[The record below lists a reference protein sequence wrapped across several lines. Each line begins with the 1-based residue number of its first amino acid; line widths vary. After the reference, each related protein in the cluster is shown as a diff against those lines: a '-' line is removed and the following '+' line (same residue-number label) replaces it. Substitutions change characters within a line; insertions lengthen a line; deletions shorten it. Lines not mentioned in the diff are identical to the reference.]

1 MASINLILGLT
12 NVFCAV
18 LVIGLSMPLLRG
30 KVKPNLFYGMRFAK
44 SFESDELWY
53 EINAYGARRMIF
65 WSVVLLVIGGLAFFV
80 PLEGHTLRTLLFAFA
95 PLLYLIP
102 TLETYRYARKL

>member
-1 MASINLILGLT
+1 MASINLILGLS

-18 LVIGLSMPLLRG
+18 LVLGLSMPLLRG
-30 KVKPNLFYGMRFAK
+30 KVKPNPLYGVRFAK
-44 SFESDELWY
+44 SFESEELWY
-53 EINAYGARRMIF
+53 AINAYGARRMII
-65 WSVVLLVIGGLAFFV
+65 WSVVLLVIGVLTFFV

-102 TLETYRYARKL
+102 AFEAYRYARRL

>member
-1 MASINLILGLT
+1 MASINLILGLS

-18 LVIGLSMPLLRG
+18 PVIGLSLPLLRG
-30 KVKPNLFYGMRFAK
+30 KVKRNLLYGMRFAK
-44 SFESDELWY
+44 SLESDERWY

-65 WSVVLLVIGGLAFFV
+65 WSVVLLLIGVITFFV
-80 PLEGHTLRTLLFAFA
+80 PLEGRLLRSLFFAFA

-102 TLETYRYARKL
+102 TLETYRYARKR